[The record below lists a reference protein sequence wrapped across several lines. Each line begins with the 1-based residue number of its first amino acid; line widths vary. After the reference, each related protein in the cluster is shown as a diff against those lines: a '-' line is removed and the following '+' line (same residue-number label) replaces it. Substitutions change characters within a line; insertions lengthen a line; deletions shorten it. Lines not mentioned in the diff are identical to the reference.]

1 VKDDIYNSERRAEMM
16 LNSLASL
23 EKKEDVELI
32 KSFVKVIEAQGLSK
46 TRVNKYII
54 HLKLVSRHLKVTFK
68 EAKKKDIEEFFTW
81 LNSQSYSP
89 QTVQGIIVVLKRF
102 YQWLRAKPEEYEEW
116 KKIAKSEG
124 QSLFEFVKET
134 VESVLKNGSL
144 EERIAK
150 LKIKVDG
157 NYNDFNDELNILWE
171 VTGKLDKGLKKLNR
185 GEKLELNDFVYSELG
200 LNERKAKPFGF

>member
-1 VKDDIYNSERRAEMM
+1 
-16 LNSLASL
+16 
-23 EKKEDVELI
+23 
-32 KSFVKVIEAQGLSK
+32 VKVIEAQGLSK